1 MGGPYNIPRNYKG
14 EDKILFIFSR
24 KAFAYTAVGGL
35 IGVLFYFLFKAMKLT
50 IVGIIFISILALIGF
65 IIGTF
70 KIPDSQKMSF
80 TRKVG
85 GEGIDEIIV
94 RYYKFKKKKNRIY
107 VYKEKEEEEAKDGK

>member
-24 KAFAYTAVGGL
+24 KAFLYTAIGAFIGIVINFIIGMFGVKNAGL
-35 IGVLFYFLFKAMKLT
+35 PVI
-50 IVGIIFISILALIGF
+50 IVFGFIGF

-70 KIPDSQKMSF
+70 KIPDTTRFEF

-85 GEGIDEIIV
+85 GEGIDDIIV
-94 RYYKFKKKKNRIY
+94 RYIKFKKKNKRIY
-107 VYKEKEEEEAKDGK
+107 VYKEEESKDGE

>member
-24 KAFAYTAVGGL
+24 KAFLYTAIGAFIGIVFNFIFSAVKMGG
-35 IGVLFYFLFKAMKLT
+35 IGVAF
-50 IVGIIFISILALIGF
+50 IIIFGLLGF

-70 KIPDSQKMSF
+70 KIPDTTRFEF

-85 GEGIDEIIV
+85 GESIDDVILRFI
-94 RYYKFKKKKNRIY
+94 KFKQKNKRIY
-107 VYKEKEEEEAKDGK
+107 VYKEEEPKDDK